1 MDTDED
7 SLAKAM
13 RRKAAQ
19 NLDNQGITSSPK
31 SFLDFSNTAIV
42 SKLNKVGASLGK
54 NEKDISIS
62 TNALKHLEYDRLKV
76 TPRVSSKS
84 YVSCT
89 DEEELHATSDGQLLS
104 HLVGAVSDVGLD
116 ELGLRSLIELTAS
129 GRKSK
134 TARSKKDSKSH
145 KRAKCSKSPIVSS

>member
-13 RRKAAQ
+13 RRKAAH
-19 NLDNQGITSSPK
+19 NLDNRGIMSSSK
-31 SFLDFSNTAIV
+31 SFLAFSNTTII
-42 SKLNKVGASLGK
+42 SKLNNVGVSIGK
-54 NEKDISIS
+54 NQKEISIS

-76 TPRVSSKS
+76 TPRVSRKS
-84 YVSCT
+84 YSSHT

-104 HLVGAVSDVGLD
+104 HLVGEVSDVGVD
-116 ELGLRSLIELTAS
+116 EPGLSSLIELTAS

-134 TARSKKDSKSH
+134 ATRSKKDSKSH
-145 KRAKCSKSPIVSS
+145 KRAKCPKSPIVYS